1 MMVLKVMME
10 VVMLKDKVR
19 KRIGMMK
26 IGKIAQMSS
35 IHHQDHQHHL
45 RVCYKRIVFEITTLL
60 EFISS
65 IPAPPPT
72 LNTSSPPLNI
82 PTSSTNNNQR
92 NVPSSSP
99 VLKTPPLIYDE
110 LVSSNNMVDSNIPG
124 EISLDQDLTKEE
136 TDDEDDGQGLG
147 PLLDL
152 VPTSRIKAKLSFAN
166 GSSSKPTT
174 PSTMNT
180 LKSTFSTSISSSS
193 VSKTSNTG
201 YRYMYINNK
210 IELDIQKIWFYFT
223 FICSIYCD

>member
-136 TDDEDDGQGLG
+136 TVDEDDGQGLG

-201 YRYMYINNK
+201 YRYMLI
-210 IELDIQKIWFYFT
+210 IE
-223 FICSIYCD
+223 